1 MIWKSTVTSIN
12 QHRTEIPNYFRSKRV
27 NILLH
32 IVHHNFSKLVGLRNR
47 SNHYITIGDTL
58 FSSRSDKDHLQNLSS
73 VQEEKQEHFLSTVD
87 NIEKPNYLALVIL
100 YLFKKS
106 LLSLSS
112 VVYVNYL
119 SMCLSNLLYN

>member
-1 MIWKSTVTSIN
+1 MIWKFTVTSIN
-12 QHRTEIPNYFRSKRV
+12 QHRTELPNYFCSKGIK
-27 NILLH
+27 ILLH

-47 SNHYITIGDTL
+47 SNHYITIGNTL